1 MNTDESVISHKQ
13 AGSTLSYKFQRLR
26 ERIREAID
34 RGELTG
40 KLPGE
45 RALAKT
51 FQVNAKTLSKAL
63 TDLAAEGV
71 LDRSIGRG
79 TYVKGTAP
87 TATTTGRWLV
97 LTDQGPEPA
106 VVQALR
112 TANNQLAVMSDSVDG
127 VRPSF
132 INQFC
137 AVIDLASNTP
147 EWFLRDMVV
156 RNLPVIAVGREP
168 KTYSMNAVVLD
179 RLLGASRLTREL
191 LLAGHRNFA
200 VISQGGDT
208 SFIEAVRQT
217 TQRFAADCAIDSI
230 YANEVASAIQN
241 GATAIICDSTQSARD
256 VMTVLKSAGIGTPDR
271 VSVVAVG
278 IDDGQIPCTGY
289 YASAQQL
296 ARGVTDLLNDQ
307 SVNRPTVL
315 WLAGEFVDQR
325 TSGMSK
331 APAGSLDAAG
341 TGAFGQQPGRT
352 LEA

>member
-1 MNTDESVISHKQ
+1 MNTDETISHKQ
-13 AGSTLSYKFQRLR
+13 SGSTLSYKFQRLR

-34 RGELTG
+34 RGELSG

-87 TATTTGRWLV
+87 AASSTGRWLV
-97 LTDQGPEPA
+97 LTDEGPEPA
-106 VVQALR
+106 VVSALR
-112 TANNQLAVMSDSVDG
+112 QANGQLAVMAEAVDG

-137 AVIDLASNTP
+137 AVIDLATDTP
-147 EWFLRDMVV
+147 ESFLRDMVV
-156 RNLPVIAVGREP
+156 RNIPVIAVGREP

-179 RLLGASRLTREL
+179 RLLAASRLTREL

-200 VISQGGDT
+200 VISQTGDT

-217 TQRFAADCAIDSI
+217 TRRFVADCSIDSI
-230 YANEVASAIQN
+230 YANEVGSAIQN
-241 GATAIICDSTQSARD
+241 GATAIVCDSADSARD
-256 VMTVLKSAGIGTPDR
+256 VMTVLKGAGIATPDR
-271 VSVVAVG
+271 VSVVATG
-278 IDDGQIPCTGY
+278 IANGQPPCTGY
-289 YASAQQL
+289 FASAQAL
-296 ARGVTDLLNDQ
+296 AKGVTDLLADQ
-307 SVNRPTVL
+307 STSRPTVL
-315 WLAGEFVDQR
+315 WLAGEFIDQR

-331 APAGSLDAAG
+331 AAGATLDG
-341 TGAFGQQPGRT
+341 VQSRPFVQPTRT

>member
-1 MNTDESVISHKQ
+1 MDETVISHKQ

-87 TATTTGRWLV
+87 AASTTGRWLV
-97 LTDQGPEPA
+97 LTDDGPEPA

-112 TANNQLAVMSDSVDG
+112 AANNQLAVMNDPVDG

-137 AVIDLASNTP
+137 AVIDLASDTP
-147 EWFLRDMVV
+147 ENFLRDMVV
-156 RNLPVIAVGREP
+156 RNIPVIAVGREP

-200 VISQGGDT
+200 VISQTGDT

-217 TQRFAADCAIDSI
+217 TRRFVADSAIDSI

-241 GATAIICDSTQSARD
+241 GATAIVCDSADSARD
-256 VMTVLKSAGIGTPDR
+256 VMTVLKTAGIATPDR

-278 IDDGQIPCTGY
+278 VTNGQAPCTGY
-289 YASAQQL
+289 YASPQQL
-296 ARGVTDLLNDQ
+296 AKGVTDLLGDQ
-307 SVNRPTVL
+307 SVSRPTVL
-315 WLAGEFVDQR
+315 WLAGELVDQR

-331 APAGSLDAAG
+331 ATPGAIEGAAAR
-341 TGAFGQQPGRT
+341 TFGQQPGRT

>member
-1 MNTDESVISHKQ
+1 MNTDETINHKQ
-13 AGSTLSYKFQRLR
+13 SGSNLSYKFQRLR

-34 RGELTG
+34 RGELSG

-79 TYVKGTAP
+79 TYVKGAAP
-87 TATTTGRWLV
+87 AASTTGRWLV
-97 LTDQGPEPA
+97 LTDEGAEPA
-106 VVQALR
+106 VVSALR
-112 TANNQLAVMSDSVDG
+112 AANSQLAVLSDSVDG
-127 VRPSF
+127 IRPSF

-137 AVIDLASNTP
+137 AVIDLASDTP
-147 EWFLRDMVV
+147 ESFQRDMVV
-156 RNLPVIAVGREP
+156 RNIPVIAVGREP

-179 RLLGASRLTREL
+179 RLLGASRLSREL

-200 VISQGGDT
+200 VVAQSGDT

-217 TQRFAADCAIDSI
+217 SRRFVADCAIDSI
-230 YANEVASAIQN
+230 YANEVSSAIQA
-241 GATAIICDSTQSARD
+241 GATAIVCDSVEGARD
-256 VMTVLKSAGIGTPDR
+256 VMTVLRGAGIATPDR

-278 IDDGQIPCTGY
+278 VSNGQPPCTGY
-289 YASAQQL
+289 FASAQSL
-296 ARGVTDLLNDQ
+296 AKGVTDLLAEQ
-307 SVNRPTVL
+307 STSRPTVL

-331 APAGSLDAAG
+331 AAAG
-341 TGAFGQQPGRT
+341 TLEGTTVKPFTQPGRT